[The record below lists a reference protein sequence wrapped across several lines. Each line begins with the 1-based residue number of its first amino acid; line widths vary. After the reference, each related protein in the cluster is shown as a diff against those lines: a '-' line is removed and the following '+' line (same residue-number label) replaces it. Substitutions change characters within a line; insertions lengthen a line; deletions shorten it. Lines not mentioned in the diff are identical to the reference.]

1 MLTPEVFVLGLLF
14 AYLLLTFWRQI
25 LALAFVAVV
34 ALTVTGIFA
43 ASATLSHH

>member
-1 MLTPEVFVLGLLF
+1 MLTPEVFLLGLVI

-34 ALTVTGIFA
+34 ALTVTGIYTVA
-43 ASATLSHH
+43 ATLGHH